1 MAGLK
6 RRWKIIAMIVI
17 YVGVA
22 VGGYAYFAAQNPIT
36 QLSKVA
42 STAELTS
49 VEKEAKDFFTKTVKA
64 YVFEDQTKFT
74 FPSELG
80 GFPLTAEA
88 QEQGTELMKQ
98 HFSEIDGMAEPEYDQ
113 SMGPGTVTTVVD
125 PYSYEE
131 SRLRPLPNRQAG
143 IAVMLTIERE
153 FQGSDETF
161 SNGQGMELGLILDGP
176 SQTITRVTDSSQE
189 GW

>member
-6 RRWKIIAMIVI
+6 RRWKIVVMLVI

-22 VGGYAYFAAQNPIT
+22 VGGYAYFAAQNPTT

-42 STAELTS
+42 ATAQLTS
-49 VEKEAKDFFTKTVKA
+49 VEKESKDFFAATVKA
-64 YVFEDQTKFT
+64 YVFEDQTEFE

-88 QEQGTELMKQ
+88 QEQGTELIKR
-98 HFSEIDGMAEPEYDQ
+98 HFSEIDDMAKADSDQ
-113 SMGPGTVTTVVD
+113 SGEGGTITTVVD

-161 SNGQGMELGLILDGP
+161 SNGQSMELGFILDGP
-176 SQTITRVTDSSQE
+176 SQTITKVTDSSVE

>member
-6 RRWKIIAMIVI
+6 RRWKIVVMLVV

-36 QLSKVA
+36 QLAKVA
-42 STAELTS
+42 STTELTM
-49 VEKEAKDFFTKTVKA
+49 VEKESKEFFITTVKA
-64 YVFEDQTKFT
+64 YVFEDQTEFT
-74 FPSELG
+74 FPSKLG

-88 QEQGTELMKQ
+88 QQQGTELIKQ
-98 HFSEIDGMAEPEYDQ
+98 HFSEIDGMTESEYDQ
-113 SMGPGTVTTVVD
+113 STGGGTVTTVVD

-153 FQGSDETF
+153 FQSSDETF
-161 SNGQGMELGLILDGP
+161 SNGQGMELGIILDGP